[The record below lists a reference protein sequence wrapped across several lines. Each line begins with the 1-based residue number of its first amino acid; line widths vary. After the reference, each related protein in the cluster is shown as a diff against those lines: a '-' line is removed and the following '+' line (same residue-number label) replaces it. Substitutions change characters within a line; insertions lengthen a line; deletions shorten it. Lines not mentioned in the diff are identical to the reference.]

1 MKMLV
6 SGFLE
11 IPTAIAL
18 GVIGGIF
25 AVSIVMSLLIPHKDE
40 ESKSEVT
47 EKVSSAKDKPSG

>member
-1 MKMLV
+1 MLV

-25 AVSIVMSLLIPHKDE
+25 AVSIVLSLLIPHNDE
-40 ESKSEVT
+40 EPKSEVAKQT
-47 EKVSSAKDKPSG
+47 ASAKDEPSG